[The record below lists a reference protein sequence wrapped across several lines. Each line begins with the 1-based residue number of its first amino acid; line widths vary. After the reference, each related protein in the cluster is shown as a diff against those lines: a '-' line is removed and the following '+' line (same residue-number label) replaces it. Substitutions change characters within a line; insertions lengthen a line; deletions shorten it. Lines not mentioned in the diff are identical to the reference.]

1 MEQLINIKNSSK
13 DVKSTMRVLLTYY
26 ICFKLINN
34 IMKKGKKDKA
44 IFILNNIIAL
54 MSINLNNTLKKS
66 ENPFTLLNNVIFSI
80 SLPFRL
86 KKKRIAGRNL
96 LIPLFLFTKKQI
108 NYSVRFLINSTRERS
123 SKTFELSLF
132 NEIFDILENNSN
144 SVALKKKK
152 EMLRL
157 AIENKYYIK
166 YL

>member
-144 SVALKKKK
+144 SVALKRKK

>member
-1 MEQLINIKNSSK
+1 MGQQKRSKKYTK

-44 IFILNNIIAL
+44 ISFLNKIIILMCL
-54 MSINLNNTLKKS
+54 NLNNALKKKS
-66 ENPFTLLNNVIFSI
+66 NPFDLLNNVIFNI

-96 LIPLFLFTKKQI
+96 LIPLFLFTKKQLS
-108 NYSVRFLINSTRERS
+108 YSIRFLVNSARERS
-123 SKTFELSLF
+123 YKTFELSLF
-132 NEIFDILENNSN
+132 NEILDILDNSSN

-166 YL
+166 YF